1 MEIKKEKDYYKILGV
16 PKAATLAEIKASY
29 KKLALKWHPDKNPDN
44 TQETK
49 QVFQKISEAY
59 SVLSDEKKRKKYDKY
74 GTVEDLD
81 FDFEQFMKEFDFND
95 LFDMMFADMGHLFSH
110 HKGHHKMHNMNR
122 LHRDFER
129 FMGDFKRKKN
139 KMHKDEEKMQ
149 KKNEEEWETEEENE
163 EDYEDCSENS
173 ENSSENNEKNGIKK
187 LSEMDLAFLPIFM
200 EQNIKELKKNTIKC
214 TIDGKIMKESEIL
227 EHFEQTHH
235 KELKKFIQSHDLN
248 DLDGFMDE
256 EMHGFDEFIDPF
268 MVFGEM
274 FGMNSKKKKKKFK

>member
-16 PKAATLAEIKASY
+16 PKAATLPEIKASY

-44 TQETK
+44 AHETK

-110 HKGHHKMHNMNR
+110 HKGHRMPNMHR
-122 LHRDFER
+122 FHRDFER
-129 FMGDFKRKKN
+129 FMGDFKRKKS
-139 KMHKDEEKMQ
+139 KMHRDEEKMQ
-149 KKNEEEWETEEENE
+149 KNHEEKEEEWETDEENE

-173 ENSSENNEKNGIKK
+173 ENSGNHNKK
-187 LSEMDLAFLPIFM
+187 HMSDMDLAFLPIFI
-200 EQNIKELKKNTIKC
+200 EQNVTEIKKNAIKC
-214 TIDGKIMKESEIL
+214 KFDGKTLKESEIMD
-227 EHFEQTHH
+227 HFEQKHH
-235 KELKKFIQSHDLN
+235 KELRKFVDSHDLN

-268 MVFGEM
+268 MVFGGM
-274 FGMNSKKKKKKFK
+274 FGLDSKKKKKKFK